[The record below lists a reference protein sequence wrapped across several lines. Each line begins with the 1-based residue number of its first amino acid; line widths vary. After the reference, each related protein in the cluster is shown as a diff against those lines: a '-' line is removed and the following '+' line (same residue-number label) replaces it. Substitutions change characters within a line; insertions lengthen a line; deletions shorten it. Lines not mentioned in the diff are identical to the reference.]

1 MVEVPE
7 EKMISKLGLDISDI
21 PRQIQ
26 ALGGLLNQATSIIKK
41 FNGNAD
47 NATSATIRGIDELGR
62 SFTKT
67 VTTLANGSEKVSVS
81 IREMANQT
89 QTVTAEMKKFSNL
102 KELEKVASQI
112 EKIRVKMASLDA
124 QGKNKNY
131 YDALNDS
138 LTKLVQR
145 QATLTSAIKRS
156 SSFTADDQ
164 KRLTAIKEIAK
175 AEEKVTIEKAKQ
187 QDKKLAEDERKR
199 AEQAKENARQQQEI
213 QRIQEQQRQIV
224 DQIYKRMIQMVAL
237 RALRQMW
244 QEAVKYATEYYD
256 ALNEIRLVTG
266 MSQDEANQLGQQY
279 RELAEDMRVTSTSLI
294 TSVTSLYRQGLSDN
308 EVYGRLKQITEFAT
322 VAGIEVE
329 EATRLMTSSINNFIE
344 EGEDGGQAAQ
354 RIADTYANFGDRVAT
369 DAESIATA
377 MTKTAASASNVGM
390 SLERTAAYA
399 STILAVTQ
407 DEAESVGNALNT
419 IISRYSRITKTGF
432 GRSFEFDGETVNVND
447 VAQALSEAAG
457 INVFDYDAGQFR
469 DFGEVLDELAAKWGS
484 LTERERNYIATQ
496 LAGTRQYNRVLTLMQ
511 NYDMAMEL
519 LESSYTDTGTVAQ
532 KYAVWTESVAAAQN
546 NLKNSLEEL
555 YSVLSGE
562 VLKDFYN
569 GLAGIVDLFASGLKA
584 MDGWPIKIAGIAA
597 ALGGVVLVVMKMIEA
612 WKALQVVIGAVQYA
626 MGMISA
632 GGGIAGAMGVA
643 GGALSMGPIITGVV
657 ALAGA
662 ITMLVGAFAQMGNAS
677 REAYTATV
685 EESQALNGTLRTL
698 KGYRDSVDAADFG
711 NGGADELKKVRNAIV
726 DTYPEIAR
734 IYQIERNDVDTLA
747 VSYENLAEQTRKAL
761 RAIELQEI
769 RSAYLAAA
777 ENAGTAN
784 RDLGYW
790 LTTNDQ
796 VGSSYHARTAYGQ
809 YNSNLASID
818 KLRRQQNTYNYIN
831 NPSLYRADIGTE
843 GISTFW
849 SYDAA
854 MQQIAEAEAAN
865 EKILADAQQHFE
877 EARETVIRQLLG
889 YSSDMDTDLYNAKY
903 NYLMSLLSFDD
914 FWGDGKYASADPS
927 GKMREVITASLG
939 EMGDDGVISWY
950 ADELDAQSQEIANA
964 ADDFSDSVG
973 ESTDTVAN
981 TLDAL
986 NEAIGKITEKR
997 DATTAAANGYA
1008 EQLAGALDAIASAV
1022 EGVDADL
1029 DGESVFERLLGFKD
1043 MPRMMGNVDLMSRKT
1058 IDSFKLLLA
1067 GWEDVE
1073 AGIATLFSQTYS
1085 AGRGGWDNG
1094 FDWELDRDVVLNVTP
1109 ILPDGTVL
1117 TPEELES
1124 YLGEI
1129 IGTANSLGGNTMENI
1144 LGIDA
1149 NNLGVVLS
1157 VEQVVGSL
1165 ESAYESAG
1173 EAMENLHNQQE
1184 AFYASQVDP
1193 GKVAVALGEYFA
1205 GIMETNETLAKA
1217 MLEEYPAIAELVFA
1231 GDAATMEQLQAA
1243 LEEWEGRI
1251 DDATQSIIDG
1261 YNRSQAAQG
1270 GYLDV
1275 AKQFGFDWAV
1285 NGFDAAW
1292 ESLGEQGKKLGVDL
1306 QTELAKVYPILQ
1318 KIVAG
1323 AEDATDAMWDF
1334 NAAVQVQNLKNL
1346 EETNEVMDGT
1356 GDAIENAAKSA
1367 VEFAGSE
1374 QKLTGEAK
1382 KLADAQQALY
1392 VLQNKTN
1399 FGIEEQQAAMDTLAS
1414 YTGYSADQ
1422 LRNNLAPAEEYI
1434 AVKSTEVSGTVQGL
1448 INYLATIG
1456 AVNLGAGNITQQLE
1470 AIAAGAYSTASAVAG
1485 LALELQNIGGSATNA
1500 VNTKGRADKANSKT
1514 GGTTVR
1520 SGGGGGGGGG
1530 GRSRSKT
1537 SYADRII
1544 SSMTDSLEISDHAR
1558 ELAQQAQAYY
1568 EVRRELQGVIR
1579 YMEVERRLV
1588 EDENKTLEGYLKN
1601 LEDAMVKYAGNADEL
1616 AKLQAQHQE
1625 YSLRLLKNKTDVEN
1639 LTKSIKAQND
1649 AIRKMEI
1656 ELRNTILQA
1665 IEDREAREERML
1677 QGRVKMENEM
1687 IALLKKRYEKERDE
1701 ILETAELR
1709 EKTLEDEKNAIDELL
1724 EARKKQEESEDRLQK
1739 IAELEAKITR
1749 ISADP
1754 TRQKEAASLREEL
1767 AKLRNDLAWEEAE
1780 TEAEAQK
1787 KALDDQIQNIE
1798 DYKTYVEE
1806 YYEELLNNPRRL
1818 MEELT
1823 AIIESSDE
1831 AIIAW
1836 LKENSEDF
1844 AKATDATQQTMIE
1857 GWQATLLD
1865 MRGAIEV
1872 YWEEVES
1879 IIARGDDYIIQFL
1892 KEHSAAYA
1900 EAGKL
1905 QAEAYV
1911 DEWMDQLEALH
1922 LAYKVIEGDINPYS
1936 YSSTT
1941 TTTSSSGGGGGGGG
1955 GGGSGSGNSIS
1966 AASVAN
1972 TKNAISSV
1980 RDKLGAAKTPTNTL
1994 NSYRKSDILVGT
2006 HLGKKTISM
2015 YASGGLNDY
2024 TGLAMLHGTPQ
2035 EPEAVLNPQ
2044 QTKLFQ
2050 QFVAVMTQIPK
2061 VNVPLFGGVDTSGFA
2076 GGGGIVVNGMDIKID
2091 VNSLDNDTDIEDAA
2105 DKLGNAFLKR
2115 IQRGMSV
2122 GGVRFGNR

>member
-26 ALGGLLNQATSIIKK
+26 SLGGLLNQATSIIKK

-213 QRIQEQQRQIV
+213 QRIQEQQKQIV

-279 RELAEDMRVTSTSLI
+279 RELAEDMHVTSTSLI
-294 TSVTSLYRQGLSDN
+294 TSVTSLYRQGLSDS

-562 VLKDFYN
+562 VLKDAYN
-569 GLAGIVDLFASGLKA
+569 FLAGIVDLFAKGIKTIGA
-584 MDGWPIKIAGIAA
+584 WPIALTATVAGFSALVLVISKVYAGVKLLVTTMQTLPALMKYIGGAVSAQGLVGGVANSGGVIGALLGGTGNMGSMLTGIAGIA
-597 ALGGVVLVVMKMIEA
+597 
-612 WKALQVVIGAVQYA
+612 
-626 MGMISA
+626 
-632 GGGIAGAMGVA
+632 GGITLLVG
-643 GGALSMGPIITGVV
+643 GVV
-657 ALAGA
+657 ALRNKIVELREAAWNDSLAARDEALSTIDGLQDA
-662 ITMLVGAFAQMGNAS
+662 QQALNDVGAKSSYTTKEMETLNKVRLDILRVSPTIAKAYGLETEAVLEQANAYTILSNAIHAAQQDKIAA
-677 REAYTATV
+677 AYTAAVRNQGKAYQSIGNAQMVQGDYRMAQSAV
-685 EESQALNGTLRTL
+685 ESWESQYNMARLTGTPEDVAYAYEQLSFYKAKLGELTNQFGQL
-698 KGYRDSVDAADFG
+698 YRDGLSNMITVALGYDPDMDEGAYAAMSRFLEDAFAATID
-711 NGGADELKKVRNAIV
+711 GADI
-726 DTYPEIAR
+726 DP
-734 IYQIERNDVDTLA
+734 TLLREKLNEYA
-747 VSYENLAEQTRKAL
+747 TAL
-761 RAIELQEI
+761 VGD
-769 RSAYLAAA
+769 
-777 ENAGTAN
+777 AG
-784 RDLGYW
+784 L
-790 LTTNDQ
+790 
-796 VGSSYHARTAYGQ
+796 
-809 YNSNLASID
+809 
-818 KLRRQQNTYNYIN
+818 
-831 NPSLYRADIGTE
+831 
-843 GISTFW
+843 
-849 SYDAA
+849 
-854 MQQIAEAEAAN
+854 
-865 EKILADAQQHFE
+865 FE
-877 EARETVIRQLLG
+877 EANALIAQYSTDMSEEALAAWNKQADVLQDKFLDSAGGDLG
-889 YSSDMDTDLYNAKY
+889 LFGLMYDYNPIAVFLR
-903 NYLMSLLSFDD
+903 NQ
-914 FWGDGKYASADPS
+914 AEA
-927 GKMREVITASLG
+927 VTA
-939 EMGDDGVISWY
+939 
-950 ADELDAQSQEIANA
+950 A
-964 ADDFSDSVG
+964 ADDFEADIEEAGDSI
-973 ESTDTVAN
+973 ST
-981 TLDAL
+981 TLDDL
-986 NEAIGKITEKR
+986 YKTIEKSMKKREAT
-997 DATTAAANGYA
+997 AAAANGYDDQWMGMLEALTGLSA
-1008 EQLAGALDAIASAV
+1008 EGQRNRIA
-1022 EGVDADL
+1022 EGTYGSFLSTAA
-1029 DGESVFERLLGFKD
+1029 S
-1043 MPRMMGNVDLMSRKT
+1043 MMEPQVM
-1058 IDSFKLLLA
+1058 IDWIKKL
-1067 GWEDVE
+1067 
-1073 AGIATLFSQTYS
+1073 
-1085 AGRGGWDNG
+1085 
-1094 FDWELDRDVVLNVTP
+1094 
-1109 ILPDGTVL
+1109 
-1117 TPEELES
+1117 
-1124 YLGEI
+1124 
-1129 IGTANSLGGNTMENI
+1129 
-1144 LGIDA
+1144 
-1149 NNLGVVLS
+1149 
-1157 VEQVVGSL
+1157 
-1165 ESAYESAG
+1165 YES
-1173 EAMENLHNQQE
+1173 
-1184 AFYASQVDP
+1184 
-1193 GKVAVALGEYFA
+1193 
-1205 GIMETNETLAKA
+1205 NETLTTE
-1217 MLEEYPAIAELVFA
+1217 MLEEFPALAELVFA
-1231 GDAATMEQLQAA
+1231 GDAATVEQLQAA
-1243 LEEWEGRI
+1243 LEEWQTHI
-1251 DDATQSIIDG
+1251 DDVTKSIADS
-1261 YNRSQAAQG
+1261 YNKSQAAQG
-1270 GYLDV
+1270 GYFDI

-1306 QTELAKVYPILQ
+1306 QTELAKAYPILQ

-1374 QKLTGEAK
+1374 QKLTGEAR

-1500 VNTKGRADKANSKT
+1500 VNTKGRADKGNSKT

-1530 GRSRSKT
+1530 GGSRSRT
-1537 SYADRII
+1537 SYSDRLI
-1544 SSMTDSLEISDHAR
+1544 SSMTDSLELSDHAR

-1709 EKTLEDEKNAIDELL
+1709 EKALEDEKNAIDELL

-1872 YWEEVES
+1872 YWEEVEG

-1966 AASVAN
+1966 AASVAS

-2050 QFVAVMTQIPK
+2050 QFVAAMTQIPK

>member
-1 MVEVPE
+1 MPE

-26 ALGGLLNQATSIIKK
+26 SLGGLLNQATSIIKK

-164 KRLTAIKEIAK
+164 KRLAAIKEIAK

-213 QRIQEQQRQIV
+213 QRIQEQQKQIV

-237 RALRQMW
+237 RALRQIW

-294 TSVTSLYRQGLSDN
+294 TSVTSLYRQGLSDS

-597 ALGGVVLVVMKMIEA
+597 ALGGVVLVVTKMIEA

-734 IYQIERNDVDTLA
+734 IYQIERNDVDELA
-747 VSYENLAEQTRKAL
+747 GSYKDLAEQTKEAL

-777 ENAGTAN
+777 DNAGTAN

-796 VGSSYHARTAYGQ
+796 VSSSYHARTAYGQ

-843 GISTFW
+843 GISAFW

-865 EKILADAQQHFE
+865 TKLMAEAEQHFE

-927 GKMREVITASLG
+927 GKMREVIAASLEG
-939 EMGDDGVISWY
+939 MSDDGVISWY
-950 ADELDAQSQEIANA
+950 ADALETESQEMVDA
-964 ADDFSDSVG
+964 ASDLEASAEEAEDVI
-973 ESTDTVAN
+973 SNVADG
-981 TLDAL
+981 LEKAL
-986 NEAIGKITEKR
+986 AKSAEKR
-997 DATTAAANGYA
+997 AAVNAAANGYK
-1008 EQLAGALDAIASAV
+1008 EQWTGLIAAGMGRSTNM
-1022 EGVDADL
+1022 VDFMRNESDL
-1029 DGESVFERLLGFKD
+1029 NAWLRDSLLG
-1043 MPRMMGNVDLMSRKT
+1043 G
-1058 IDSFKLLLA
+1058 A
-1067 GWEDVE
+1067 Q
-1073 AGIATLFSQTYS
+1073 TLDTD
-1085 AGRGGWDNG
+1085 AM
-1094 FDWELDRDVVLNVTP
+1094 L
-1109 ILPDGTVL
+1109 
-1117 TPEELES
+1117 S
-1124 YLGEI
+1124 YLSGLFE
-1129 IGTANSLGGNTMENI
+1129 ENET
-1144 LGIDA
+1144 LT
-1149 NNLGVVLS
+1149 NEMLETFPELQVLA
-1157 VEQVVGSL
+1157 EKI
-1165 ESAYESAG
+1165 AAG
-1173 EAMENLHNQQE
+1173 EAVTIEEFLA
-1184 AFYASQVDP
+1184 AFEKYTEFV
-1193 GKVAVALGEYFA
+1193 
-1205 GIMETNETLAKA
+1205 
-1217 MLEEYPAIAELVFA
+1217 
-1231 GDAATMEQLQAA
+1231 
-1243 LEEWEGRI
+1243 

-1261 YNRSQAAQG
+1261 YNKSQAAQG
-1270 GYLDV
+1270 GYFDI

-1306 QTELAKVYPILQ
+1306 QTELAKAYPILQ

-1530 GRSRSKT
+1530 GRSRSRT
-1537 SYADRII
+1537 SYSDRLI
-1544 SSMTDSLEISDHAR
+1544 SSMTDSLELSDHAR

-1687 IALLKKRYEKERDE
+1687 IAILKKRYEKERDE

>member
-1 MVEVPE
+1 MPE
-7 EKMISKLGLDISDI
+7 EKTLFGLKIDTSPAVEGLKKLE
-21 PRQIQ
+21 Q
-26 ALGGLLNQATSIIKK
+26 ALTLKNLNEAIKK
-41 FNGNAD
+41 VGD
-47 NATSATIRGIDELGR
+47 
-62 SFTKT
+62 
-67 VTTLANGSEKVSVS
+67 
-81 IREMANQT
+81 
-89 QTVTAEMKKFSNL
+89 
-102 KELEKVASQI
+102 LEIA
-112 EKIRVKMASLDA
+112 
-124 QGKNKNY
+124 
-131 YDALNDS
+131 
-138 LTKLVQR
+138 LTKLPSGTHLFDEMFR
-145 QATLTSAIKRS
+145 QLQKYTTQYEQSLSQVLSSNTTKEETLNSIIQKQEQTQDKVLIAYAKQLDKIDQIARKEQEAAQAAERRASKSDLSANMSALDKTLDKITRLELDKLKVVPGGAEYNEINRQLDALRAKYEDIAGLIERS
-156 SSFTADDQ
+156 SA
-164 KRLTAIKEIAK
+164 LEGGELAHI
-175 AEEKVTIEKAKQ
+175 IE
-187 QDKKLAEDERKR
+187 RR
-199 AEQAKENARQQQEI
+199 AESEQKIALEKARQQDAALKYKNIEVDTAKV
-213 QRIQEQQRQIV
+213 QEQQKQIV

-279 RELAEDMRVTSTSLI
+279 RELADDMHVTSTSLI

-562 VLKDFYN
+562 YLKTAYN
-569 GLAGIVDLFASGLKA
+569 LLAGVVDVIAEGIKLTDGL
-584 MDGWPIKIAGIAA
+584 PLKITAGVA
-597 ALGGVVLVVMKMIEA
+597 ALGVLGLALGKVVQGVMALVSAMKTLGTL
-612 WKALQVVIGAVQYA
+612 KTFGALTGGNLVKTLTSNL
-626 MGMISA
+626 GMMA
-632 GGGIAGAMGVA
+632 TGIAGAAVIATSVVGLIAKAVSDANQRREEAWQESIAAREDALTAVESLQSAKATLDEIGLKSTYTTSEMESLNKVRLAILETSPGIASAYGLETEEVLKQANAYGILNNAIKAAQQEKMSAAYTSAFENQDMARRSLVQA
-643 GGALSMGPIITGVV
+643 GGVQAEYREAQQAIGLWEDNYRTARLTGTSEDVTAAYKQLSYWRAQLAELESQFGDLYRNGVNNAITV
-657 ALAGA
+657 ALGYDPEMDEGA
-662 ITMLVGAFAQMGNAS
+662 QAAMSRFLEAAFSATIDGADIDPTLIREKVNEYAAMLVGNA
-677 REAYTATV
+677 
-685 EESQALNGTLRTL
+685 
-698 KGYRDSVDAADFG
+698 
-711 NGGADELKKVRNAIV
+711 
-726 DTYPEIAR
+726 
-734 IYQIERNDVDTLA
+734 
-747 VSYENLAEQTRKAL
+747 
-761 RAIELQEI
+761 
-769 RSAYLAAA
+769 
-777 ENAGTAN
+777 
-784 RDLGYW
+784 DL
-790 LTTNDQ
+790 
-796 VGSSYHARTAYGQ
+796 
-809 YNSNLASID
+809 
-818 KLRRQQNTYNYIN
+818 
-831 NPSLYRADIGTE
+831 
-843 GISTFW
+843 
-849 SYDAA
+849 
-854 MQQIAEAEAAN
+854 
-865 EKILADAQQHFE
+865 FE
-877 EARETVIRQLLG
+877 EANALIAQ
-889 YSSDMDTDLYNAKY
+889 YSSDMSEEALAAWNKQADMLQDKFLDSAGGDLGLFGLMYDYNPIAVFLR
-903 NYLMSLLSFDD
+903 NQ
-914 FWGDGKYASADPS
+914 AEA
-927 GKMREVITASLG
+927 VTA
-939 EMGDDGVISWY
+939 
-950 ADELDAQSQEIANA
+950 A
-964 ADDFSDSVG
+964 ADDFEAEIEEAEDSI
-973 ESTDTVAN
+973 DT
-981 TLDAL
+981 TLDNL
-986 NEAIGKITEKR
+986 YKTIEKSMKKREAT
-997 DATTAAANGYA
+997 AAAANGYDDQWMGMLEALTGLSA
-1008 EQLAGALDAIASAV
+1008 EGQRNRIAEGTYGSFLNTAV
-1022 EGVDADL
+1022 
-1029 DGESVFERLLGFKD
+1029 S
-1043 MPRMMGNVDLMSRKT
+1043 MMEPQVM
-1058 IDSFKLLLA
+1058 IDWIKKL
-1067 GWEDVE
+1067 
-1073 AGIATLFSQTYS
+1073 
-1085 AGRGGWDNG
+1085 
-1094 FDWELDRDVVLNVTP
+1094 
-1109 ILPDGTVL
+1109 
-1117 TPEELES
+1117 
-1124 YLGEI
+1124 
-1129 IGTANSLGGNTMENI
+1129 
-1144 LGIDA
+1144 
-1149 NNLGVVLS
+1149 
-1157 VEQVVGSL
+1157 
-1165 ESAYESAG
+1165 YES
-1173 EAMENLHNQQE
+1173 
-1184 AFYASQVDP
+1184 
-1193 GKVAVALGEYFA
+1193 
-1205 GIMETNETLAKA
+1205 NETLTTE
-1217 MLEEYPAIAELVFA
+1217 MLEEFPALAELVFA
-1231 GDAATMEQLQAA
+1231 GDAATVEQLQAA
-1243 LEEWEGRI
+1243 LEEWQTHI
-1251 DDATQSIIDG
+1251 DDVTKSIADS

-1270 GYLDV
+1270 GYFDI

-1306 QTELAKVYPILQ
+1306 QTELAKAYPILQ
-1318 KIVAG
+1318 KIVTG

-1392 VLQNKTN
+1392 VLQNKMN

-1422 LRNNLAPAEEYI
+1422 LRSNLAPAEEYV

-1500 VNTKGRADKANSKT
+1500 INTKGRADKANSKT

-1530 GRSRSKT
+1530 GGSRSRT
-1537 SYADRII
+1537 SYSDRLI
-1544 SSMTDSLEISDHAR
+1544 SSMTDSLELSDHAR

-1709 EKTLEDEKNAIDELL
+1709 EKALEDEKNAIDELL

-2050 QFVAVMTQIPK
+2050 QFVAAMTQIPK